1 MSFSGRRAAWRRRCR
16 AWCRMRQ
23 GCPCRRSARPLC
35 ARKSGAFRPCFKGVC
50 PSNDAPTAALE
61 LTPMCA
67 QKAADPANAAAA
79 KAAARVHALRE
90 TLERY
95 NYRYHALDDP
105 EVPDAE
111 YDKLML
117 ELRGIEAEYPQLLTK
132 DSPSQRVGA
141 APVAAFGAVRHR
153 IAMLSLDNAFS
164 EQEVR
169 DFDRRIRE
177 RLEDQAAIRYSAE

>member
-1 MSFSGRRAAWRRRCR
+1 MSARGKADEAKRGAARRAA
-16 AWCRMRQ
+16 
-23 GCPCRRSARPLC
+23 
-35 ARKSGAFRPCFKGVC
+35 
-50 PSNDAPTAALE
+50 E
-61 LTPMCA
+61 
-67 QKAADPANAAAA
+67 
-79 KAAARVHALRE
+79 LRE
-90 TLERY
+90 LLDRY

-111 YDKLML
+111 YDKLMV

-164 EQEVR
+164 EQGVG
-169 DFDRRIRE
+169 
-177 RLEDQAAIRYSAE
+177 